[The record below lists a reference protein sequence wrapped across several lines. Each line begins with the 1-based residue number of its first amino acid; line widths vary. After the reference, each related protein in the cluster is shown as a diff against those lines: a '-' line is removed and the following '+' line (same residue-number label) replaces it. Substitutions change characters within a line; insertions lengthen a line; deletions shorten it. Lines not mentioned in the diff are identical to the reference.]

1 MNLHTSDK
9 RLVSVVFNCLLVCFA
24 ICAYAMSGSAQQPPE
39 NAESLNTAISSSR
52 IDGSNSKSSSNEY
65 FIGPGDE
72 LSIQVFGRAQLSR
85 DQRVDMRGMI
95 RMPLIEEDIRAACR
109 TESELAEEIARIY
122 REHQL
127 LKNPSVSVSVK
138 DYQSQPV
145 AVLGSV
151 NSPGRFILRRRV
163 RLLELL
169 VFHAGGP
176 NAAAGRK
183 VRVLSM
189 VPVAPCEA
197 STVQT
202 NENSADSKP
211 EGSLVIYDLTDLLSG
226 KESSNPYVHQG
237 DIIDIPAAQQA
248 YIVGNVLKPSPV
260 PVVGPTTLSH
270 ALATVGGILPNSKKD
285 KIRITRE
292 IPGSTATAEI
302 FVDLAAVDK
311 SKGENFLLQG
321 GDIVEVGTKGGFL
334 RALGKS
340 VIPTLTGLPIRVIP

>member
-1 MNLHTSDK
+1 MNSHTYDK
-9 RLVSVVFNCLLVCFA
+9 RLVSVVFTFIIVFSTM
-24 ICAYAMSGSAQQPPE
+24 CASVMSGSAQQPPE
-39 NAESLNTAISSSR
+39 NADPVNTAISSSR
-52 IDGSNSKSSSNEY
+52 IDGSNSQSSASDY
-65 FIGPGDE
+65 SIGPGDE

-95 RMPLIEEDIRAACR
+95 RMPLIDEDIRAACR
-109 TESELAEEIARIY
+109 TENELAQEIARIY

-151 NSPGRFILRRRV
+151 NSPGRFILRRKV

-176 NAAAGRK
+176 STAAGRK

-189 VPVAPCEA
+189 GPVAPCEA
-197 STVQT
+197 PPVQS
-202 NENSADSKP
+202 NEGSADSKP
-211 EGSLVIYDLTDLLSG
+211 EGSLVVYDLMDLLSG
-226 KESSNPYVHQG
+226 KETSNPYVRQG

-248 YIVGNVLKPSPV
+248 FILGNVLKPSPV
-260 PVVGPTTLSH
+260 PIVGPTTLSH
-270 ALATVGGILPNSKKD
+270 ALATVGGVLPNSKKD
-285 KIRITRE
+285 KIRVTRE
-292 IPGSTATAEI
+292 IPGSTATTEM
-302 FVDLAAVDK
+302 FVDLAAVDR

-340 VIPTLTGLPIRVIP
+340 VIPTLANLPIRVIP